1 MIGIVIAVAAAM
13 LAAWISIWYMEK
25 RYESEWTK
33 NFELELSFSEEQAA
47 EGDYLYLYEV
57 ITNNKK
63 RILPAVCV
71 KFRTSRYLAFEDM
84 QGGTISDYFYRND
97 VISVRGFEKVRRKLR
112 FRCKKRGVYQI
123 MEAELVGND
132 YFLRRKYVEKKEVCA
147 SLVVYPSFVGVNK
160 ILPVF
165 EKGYGELSSRIPI
178 FEDPFENIGVRE
190 YRPGDPMNRI
200 NWKASAKT
208 GRWQIR
214 TSAYT
219 SGEPTLVVLNLESPG
234 AFTNVRAMEENI
246 RIAYSLIFYMD
257 KLGIATSLISNGD
270 GGGKMEG
277 TGRGYMADVRRR
289 LAEISY
295 DALTKTGAALLQ
307 GVAET
312 VSGGRHVFVIS
323 AAGKPELQSR
333 LVQMRKKG
341 ISVTWV
347 ATVFGGEDDTRNVMS
362 GLETILF
369 RWKG

>member
-1 MIGIVIAVAAAM
+1 MIAIVIAVAAAM
-13 LAAWISIWYMEK
+13 LAAWISIWCMEK

-33 NFELELSFSEEQAA
+33 NFELELAFSEEQAA
-47 EGDYLYLYEV
+47 EGDYLYLYEM

-84 QGGTISDYFYRND
+84 QGGTVSDYFYRND

-112 FRCKKRGVYQI
+112 FRCKKRGVYHI
-123 MEAELVGND
+123 AEAELVGND
-132 YFLRRKYVEKKEVCA
+132 YFLQRKYVEKKEVRA

-165 EKGYGELSSRIPI
+165 EKGYGELSSRVPI
-178 FEDPFENIGVRE
+178 FEDPFENVGVRE

-246 RIAYSLIFYMD
+246 RIAYSLIFYLD
-257 KLGIATSLISNGD
+257 QLGIATSLISNGG

-289 LAEISY
+289 LAELSY

-307 GVAET
+307 GVLET

-341 ISVTWV
+341 VSVTWV
-347 ATVFGGEDDTRNVMS
+347 ATVFGGEDDTGHLMP